1 MMITMLAELSSK
13 APIDCIL
20 NESGVRT
27 VTNSACLINGLPVNY
42 QVQSLQVD
50 HGVLDMRQLPGPF
63 LFIIAPDVFIKNS
76 CEIVG

>member
-1 MMITMLAELSSK
+1 MAMMITMVAELSSK

-50 HGVLDMRQLPGPF
+50 HGVLDMQQLPGP
-63 LFIIAPDVFIKNS
+63 LNHYYA
-76 CEIVG
+76 